1 MSDTDKSFHE
11 NQGSTSQSSSSSKE
25 NFKWSGKEV
34 PLEALLASHRK
45 NMEAVRQAQQAV
57 SELVRD
63 VAQINGQYA
72 RHSFDDV
79 CRQTRTFFSQASSP
93 KNVDLEPFVGAIKSS
108 FERSMAHYKQIT
120 DLFSQ
125 STSKVFNSYKKRFD
139 EGLQEAQE
147 MSQKQ
152 KV

>member
-1 MSDTDKSFHE
+1 MSDTETSFQG
-11 NQGSTSQSSSSSKE
+11 NQGSKGSKE
-25 NFKWSGKEV
+25 NFKWTGKEL

-45 NMEAVRQAQQAV
+45 NMDAVRQAQQAV

-63 VAQINGQYA
+63 VAQLNGQYA

-79 CRQTRTFFSQASSP
+79 CRQTRSYFTQAGTP
-93 KNVDLEPFVGAIKSS
+93 KNVDLEPFIGAIKSS

-120 DLFSQ
+120 ELFSQ

-139 EGLQEAQE
+139 EGLQEAQDL
-147 MSQKQ
+147 SQKQ
-152 KV
+152 KA

>member
-1 MSDTDKSFHE
+1 M
-11 NQGSTSQSSSSSKE
+11 G
-25 NFKWSGKEV
+25 
-34 PLEALLASHRK
+34 
-45 NMEAVRQAQQAV
+45 
-57 SELVRD
+57 
-63 VAQINGQYA
+63 
-72 RHSFDDV
+72 
-79 CRQTRTFFSQASSP
+79 
-93 KNVDLEPFVGAIKSS
+93 
-108 FERSMAHYKQIT
+108 HYKKIT

>member
-1 MSDTDKSFHE
+1 MSDTETSFQNHQE
-11 NQGSTSQSSSSSKE
+11 PKGSKE
-25 NFKWSGKEV
+25 SFRWTGKEL

-45 NMEAVRQAQQAV
+45 NMDAVRQAQQAV

-63 VAQINGQYA
+63 VAQLNGQYA

-79 CRQTRTFFSQASSP
+79 CRQTRSFFTQAGTP
-93 KNVDLEPFVGAIKSS
+93 KNVDLEPFIGAIKSS

-120 DLFSQ
+120 ELFSQ

-139 EGLQEAQE
+139 EGLQEAQDL
-147 MSQKQ
+147 SQKQ